1 MAVIKENV
9 TIENIIKFTEGLG
22 EVDSLI
28 YGTLHLFY
36 ELEKKQSLYDSKIIS
51 LLQNAI
57 DKVIQRMV
65 ELDGKSGAA
74 SSKKI
79 DRYAIDHLIRTRNK
93 LDFLKIYAF
102 KT

>member
-1 MAVIKENV
+1 
-9 TIENIIKFTEGLG
+9 
-22 EVDSLI
+22 
-28 YGTLHLFY
+28 
-36 ELEKKQSLYDSKIIS
+36 
-51 LLQNAI
+51 
-57 DKVIQRMV
+57 MV
-65 ELDGKSGAA
+65 ELDEKSGAA